1 MRFVN
6 KNEEEHEI
14 YKGDLVFFRGKVC
27 LVIYRSET
35 FVVGLLE
42 QRQVAFPYE
51 LVDLDSGNFL
61 IGYNSLESMSKDP
74 EVRLLAANEDIQLH
88 Y

>member
-1 MRFVN
+1 MKFIN
-6 KNEEEHEI
+6 KREEEHRI
-14 YKGDLVFFRGKVC
+14 HKGDLVFFRGKVC
-27 LVIYRSET
+27 LAIYRPET
-35 FVVGLLE
+35 FVAGALE

-61 IGYNSLESMSKDP
+61 IGYKSLESMSKDP